1 MEYCD
6 IYDASKTPTGKVLP
20 RGTPTEKG
28 EYTLVSCV
36 WITDGKGRLLL
47 TRRAPEKRA
56 SPNLWEN
63 SGGGVLAGETSR
75 QAIVREVYEET
86 GIRAEEEEFSFM
98 CSFQEGDAF
107 FDLYFL
113 CKDVPLE
120 ALRLQPGETVEA
132 RWVTVEKLREMIASG
147 MVAPPIARRFFMQE
161 RELLKR
167 IEKLYK

>member
-1 MEYCD
+1 M
-6 IYDASKTPTGKVLP
+6 G
-20 RGTPTEKG
+20 
-28 EYTLVSCV
+28 
-36 WITDGKGRLLL
+36 
-47 TRRAPEKRA
+47 
-56 SPNLWEN
+56 
-63 SGGGVLAGETSR
+63 
-75 QAIVREVYEET
+75 
-86 GIRAEEEEFSFM
+86 
-98 CSFQEGDAF
+98 SFQEGDAF